1 MVAQAPPPEIT
12 GGGACVTTFLLQ
24 PDWVG
29 VYIRATEIP
38 NRGCIMKIYMSG
50 TIVEEADAKVSVF
63 DHGLLYGDGVFEGIR
78 AYHGNVFLLDEHVDR
93 LYESAKAIALEISM
107 SREKMAQAVID
118 TCKANDLMEGYIRLV
133 VTRGV
138 GTLGLNPYLCDKP
151 EVIIIAA
158 KIQLYPVE
166 LYESGLKV
174 VTVGTVRNHPEAIN
188 PRIKSLNYL
197 NNVLAKI
204 EAINSG
210 VMECIMLNP
219 QGQVAEASGD
229 NIFILKNGVL
239 KTPPVWCGAL
249 DGITRQAVMRIAAD
263 AGIPVEETVM
273 QRYDLFTAE
282 EMFLTGTAAEVIA
295 VTEVDRRKIG
305 NGTPGPVT
313 LDLQA
318 RFKEFVKGN
327 GSPIV

>member
-1 MVAQAPPPEIT
+1 
-12 GGGACVTTFLLQ
+12 
-24 PDWVG
+24 
-29 VYIRATEIP
+29 
-38 NRGCIMKIYMSG
+38 MKIFLSG
-50 TIVEEADAKVSVF
+50 QLVDEADAKVSVF

-78 AYHGNVFLLDEHVDR
+78 AYHGKVFLLDAHVDR
-93 LYESAKAIALEISM
+93 LYESAKAIALEIPM
-107 SREKMAQAVID
+107 TREEMAQAVVD
-118 TCKANDLMEGYIRLV
+118 TCRANGIASGYIRLV

-138 GTLGLNPYLCDKP
+138 GTLGLNPYLCKKP

-158 KIQLYPVE
+158 AIQLYPPE
-166 LYESGLKV
+166 LYETGMKV

-197 NNVLAKI
+197 NNVMAKI

-210 VMECIMLNP
+210 VLECIMLNP

-229 NIFILKNGVL
+229 NIFIVKDGIL

-249 DGITRQAVMRIAAD
+249 DGITRRAVMKLAED
-263 AGIPVEETVM
+263 AGYAVREDVL
-273 QRYDLFTAE
+273 QRYDLFTAD

-295 VTEVDRRKIG
+295 VTTVDRRVIG
-305 NGTPGPVT
+305 DGTPGKVT

-318 RFKEFVKGN
+318 CFKEYIKEN
-327 GSPIV
+327 GTPIEQT

>member
-1 MVAQAPPPEIT
+1 
-12 GGGACVTTFLLQ
+12 
-24 PDWVG
+24 
-29 VYIRATEIP
+29 
-38 NRGCIMKIYMSG
+38 MKIYMNG
-50 TIVEEADAKVSVF
+50 TLVDEAEAKVSVF

-78 AYHGNVFLLDEHVDR
+78 AYHGKVFLLKEHVER
-93 LYESAKAIALEISM
+93 LYESAKAIALEM
-107 SREKMAQAVID
+107 NMTQEEMCQAVID

-197 NNVLAKI
+197 NNVMAKI
-204 EAINSG
+204 EAINAG
-210 VMECIMLNP
+210 VMECIMLNG

-249 DGITRQAVMRIAAD
+249 DGITRQAVIRIAAE
-263 AGIPVEETVM
+263 AGIPVEETVL
-273 QRYDLFTAE
+273 QRYDLFTSE

-295 VTEVDRRKIG
+295 VTEVDRRTVG
-305 NGTPGPVT
+305 SGEPGPVT
-313 LDLQA
+313 LDLQS
-318 RFKEFVKGN
+318 RFKEFVKEN
-327 GSPIV
+327 GSPIVS